1 MYNLSIDAQII
12 PVYCHMGDFG
22 CGGGGWTLA
31 LKTDG
36 LKVRESLVF
45 AALLTDVIKSSWF
58 FEMERDNMHLELCCD
73 FTFRTGKQAKLKCN
87 SFLYTV
93 IVNLIFY
100 PICDLG
106 VF

>member
-1 MYNLSIDAQII
+1 
-12 PVYCHMGDFG
+12 MGDFG

-36 LKVRESLVF
+36 LKVLESLVF
-45 AALLTDVIKSSWF
+45 AAVLTDVVTSSWV
-58 FEMERDNMHLELCCD
+58 FETERDNMHLELCCD
-73 FTFRTGKQAKLKCN
+73 FTFRTGKHAKLKRN

-100 PICDLG
+100 PICGLG
-106 VF
+106 VH